1 MASLVLSGDTS
12 GSITVSAPAVAGSTT
27 QTLVANTGTLAPIVS
42 GTAQASTSGTSID
55 FTGIPSWVKRI
66 TVMFSGVS
74 TNGTSDFLIQIGD
87 SGGVET
93 SGYGGAVTRFNG
105 TLVSTSN
112 TSAGYL
118 FAGGSGVGAASL
130 YTGKVMIE
138 ILTGSTYIISGLMGS
153 NANVYTAL
161 GACAKTLSDTL
172 TQVRITT
179 VNGTDTF
186 DAGTINILF
195 E

>member
-27 QTLVANTGTLAPIVS
+27 QTLVNVTGTLAPIVS
-42 GTAQASTSGTSID
+42 GTAVTLTTQTNVD

-74 TNGTSDFLIQIGD
+74 TSGTSNIQVQIG
-87 SGGVET
+87 SGSVTT
-93 SGYGGAVTRFNG
+93 SGYVSGSSIG
-105 TLVSTSN
+105 TTYTTATTGFLVYNST
-112 TSAGYL
+112 TS
-118 FAGGSGVGAASL
+118 SDV
-130 YTGKVMIE
+130 
-138 ILTGSTYIISGLMGS
+138 ISGLFTIS
-153 NANVYTAL
+153 NITGNTWVEGGTLNNSGATRVSGGNSPSLSGAL
-161 GACAKTLSDTL
+161 DR
-172 TQVRITT
+172 VRITT

-186 DAGTINILF
+186 DAGTINIIY

>member
-27 QTLVANTGTLAPIVS
+27 QTLVNVTGTLAPIVS
-42 GTAQASTSGTSID
+42 GTAVTASGTSVD

-74 TNGTSDFLIQIGD
+74 TNGTSALIIQLGAGSIDATSYLGASMRVNNTSIATANLNTGFLVVG
-87 SGGVET
+87 SGGNGAT
-93 SGYGGAVTRFNG
+93 SILHGVATINLIGSNIWTYQSVVGHSDAVQ
-105 TLVSTSN
+105 
-112 TSAGYL
+112 AAYC
-118 FAGGSGVGAASL
+118 GGS
-130 YTGKVMIE
+130 
-138 ILTGSTYIISGLMGS
+138 
-153 NANVYTAL
+153 
-161 GACAKTLSDTL
+161 KTLSSTL
-172 TQVRITT
+172 DRVRITT

-186 DAGTINILF
+186 DAGTINILY